1 MKEFIIPLLFFSL
14 FQNIF
19 SQNVLL
25 NKEDIIGR
33 WVEVREVNDQ
43 IEDIEFPYTYIFRD
57 NGTFHMGEASDG
69 VILFNVAGKYT
80 LQEDTIKVI
89 YLDFLKGSTHNKKA
103 KQISF
108 KILSISDNLMTAL
121 VTDYDY
127 SYKLILKKQ
136 YLNQ

>member
-1 MKEFIIPLLFFSL
+1 MKKVIILLLFFPF
-14 FQNIF
+14 FQNTF

-33 WVEVREVNDQ
+33 WVEVKEINNQ

-57 NGTFHMGEASDG
+57 NDTFHLGEASDG

-80 LQEDTIKVI
+80 IHEDVISII
-89 YLDFLKGSTHNKKA
+89 YLDFLKGNAHNRKA
-103 KQISF
+103 KQISL
-108 KILSISDNLMTAL
+108 KVLSINSNLMTAM

-127 SYKLILKKQ
+127 SYKLLLKKQ
-136 YLNQ
+136 DLTQ